1 MEELLPAASAVAAAL
16 RERGETVAV
25 TESSSGGLLAASLLA
40 QSGASAYFV
49 GGGVVYTKA
58 AITGLLGITPSDM
71 TGIRPLTEPHAILLA
86 DSIRDRLGA
95 TWGLAEFGAAGP
107 SATRYGDA
115 PGTTYLGVVG
125 PVELSRKI
133 ETGSEDRVANMY
145 AFAAAALD
153 LLNEA
158 LR

>member
-1 MEELLPAASAVAAAL
+1 MDELLAKASTVAEAL
-16 RERGETVAV
+16 RERRETIAV
-25 TESSSGGLLAASLLA
+25 TESSSGGLLAAALLA
-40 QSGASAYFV
+40 QPGASAYFV

-58 AITGLLGITPSDM
+58 AISGLLGITPSDM

-86 DSIRDRLGA
+86 DSVRARLGA

-107 SATRYGDA
+107 NPTRYGDA
-115 PGTTYLGVVG
+115 PGTTFLGVVG
-125 PVELSRKI
+125 PAERSRTI
-133 ETGSEDRVANMY
+133 ETGSDDRVANMH

-158 LR
+158 LA